1 MSAKRKKKHHHEE
14 HENHE
19 RWLVSGYDMM
29 TLLFAVFVVLFAIS
43 STNISKVKALQ
54 QSLKEAFSGPVLTGG
69 RAMMQTGATSQ
80 AERSAATPPIE
91 SMTPSEAVSQAMRAD
106 SPDRAAAT
114 ETSADAAGREQEDFL
129 ALKQRIDK
137 LAKEAGIADKV
148 QTTVARR
155 GLQVRLM
162 TDRLFFDSGSAA
174 IKAPALPTLDRIGAI
189 IAKERKHPVVVEGHT
204 DDRPIGTAQYPSN
217 WQLSGARA
225 GAVVQ
230 RLGGAGVSARRMSL
244 GGYAAEH
251 PVAPN
256 TTDRGRSRNRRV
268 EIVLTRLH
276 GATPSHGGDFR

>member
-1 MSAKRKKKHHHEE
+1 
-14 HENHE
+14 
-19 RWLVSGYDMM
+19 
-29 TLLFAVFVVLFAIS
+29 
-43 STNISKVKALQ
+43 
-54 QSLKEAFSGPVLTGG
+54 
-69 RAMMQTGATSQ
+69 
-80 AERSAATPPIE
+80 
-91 SMTPSEAVSQAMRAD
+91 MTPSEAVSQAMQAG
-106 SPDRAAAT
+106 SPSPAAAAA
-114 ETSADAAGREQEDFL
+114 SADAAGREQEDFL

-189 IAKERKHPVVVEGHT
+189 VAEERKHPVVVEGHT
-204 DDRPIGTAQYPSN
+204 DDRPIRTAQYPSN

-251 PVAPN
+251 PVARN

-276 GATPSHGGDFR
+276 GATPSHGGDSR